1 MKGKFLLTVKA
12 LERTLIGATPPPTL
26 YQETLEFCQWP
37 GKTMEADISEYSAP
51 LATDRW
57 LMKLGNAAA
66 FCHPDGIP
74 RILMTRTG
82 LLQEWLQTMGT
93 TPGEQYMA

>member
-51 LATDRW
+51 LATDR
-57 LMKLGNAAA
+57 
-66 FCHPDGIP
+66 
-74 RILMTRTG
+74 
-82 LLQEWLQTMGT
+82 
-93 TPGEQYMA
+93 